1 MEGVEWMAQG
11 IVALKS
17 AITLTRCWEPSPVL
31 SSLQERSVE
40 KLTKV
45 YGGDAKGTYDFVF
58 CVGAN

>member
-1 MEGVEWMAQG
+1 MAQG